1 MKAPKRKRMPAVD
14 ESGEP
19 SSAYFF
25 ENTAST
31 EEFTGMTPT
40 LPLTSM
46 NAESYLDLMGVPVTS
61 ADGGSAS
68 KRRKQKKRDVCNA
81 LPENEK
87 SAVGAFFHV
96 NALIGRIV
104 TVCLP

>member
-61 ADGGSAS
+61 ADG
-68 KRRKQKKRDVCNA
+68 
-81 LPENEK
+81 
-87 SAVGAFFHV
+87 AFFHV